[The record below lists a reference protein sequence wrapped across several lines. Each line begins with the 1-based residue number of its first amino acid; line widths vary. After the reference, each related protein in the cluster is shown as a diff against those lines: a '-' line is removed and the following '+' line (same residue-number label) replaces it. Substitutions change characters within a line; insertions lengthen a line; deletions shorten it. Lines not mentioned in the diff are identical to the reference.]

1 MLDTIVF
8 TENQS
13 VLYNNMQGYV
23 YFVCDDY
30 ITICVRQGEHRSQDV
45 CLIVYP
51 YQYNQVHQLD
61 NK

>member
-1 MLDTIVF
+1 MLDTTIF
-8 TENQS
+8 YEKQS
-13 VLYNNMQGYV
+13 VMYNNIQGYV
-23 YFVCDDY
+23 NFVCDDY
-30 ITICVRQGEHRSQDV
+30 ITVCVRKGEHRSQDV